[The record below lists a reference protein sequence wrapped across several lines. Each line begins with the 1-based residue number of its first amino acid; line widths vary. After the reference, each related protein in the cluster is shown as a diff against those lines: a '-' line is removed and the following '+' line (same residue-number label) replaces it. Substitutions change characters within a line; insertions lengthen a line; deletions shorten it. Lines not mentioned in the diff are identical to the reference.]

1 MPDVVEPSIRG
12 LRDSGQWPGYP
23 LTKFYGVLES
33 YPPEDD
39 QFGTKRINLNYVD
52 VEVLDSVEV
61 YPFPIA
67 TVALKLSNQVMSA
80 WGIFAQSLAGC
91 IPDDE
96 DLKDQVGKKIGMEYT
111 PDHDYG
117 FKDASWVPNVD
128 GEGNALNEEERPN
141 VIRSAWEVFEVEG
154 SVAGAAAMSPE
165 DKLKEILN
173 GKNRADFNKAAMT
186 DPLIKTQGQAFI
198 KEHIISK
205 AFVTKVIESGE
216 FTEDENGVF
225 HKADRLF

>member
-1 MPDVVEPSIRG
+1 MPDVEPSIRG
-12 LRDSGQWPGYP
+12 LVETGQWSGYP

-33 YPPEDD
+33 HLPEDVL
-39 QFGTKRINLNYVD
+39 FGTRAVKMVNLNFVD
-52 VEVLDSVEV
+52 VEVLESVEV

-67 TVALKLSNQVMSA
+67 TIPIKLSNQVNSG
-80 WGIFAQSLAGC
+80 WGIYSVSLGKC

-96 DLKDQVGKKIGMEYT
+96 DLKDQVGKKIGMAYT
-111 PDHDYG
+111 PGHDYG
-117 FKDASWVPNVD
+117 FKDDSWVPMVDDAGNV
-128 GEGNALNEEERPN
+128 LNEEERPN

-165 DKLKEILN
+165 DKLKETLD
-173 GKNRADFNKAAMT
+173 GKNRADFNKAAMI
-186 DPLIKTQGQAFI
+186 DPLVKSQGQTFI

-205 AFVTKVIESGE
+205 AFVTKMIEGGE

-225 HKADRLF
+225 HKAA